1 MGGAKEPDANSG
13 GLMDVS
19 GMAEM
24 QAAIAAELNSKYEE
38 KIRTLQAKIVQA
50 EKKRKQ
56 EEHARRQQNTDDIKK
71 AMEAAA
77 KAAETKLKRKEEQI
91 AKKNER
97 LKEMKKRQQDMAKKA
112 ATATKVKAVVEKKE
126 EEEKLEGWLQKKG
139 AKGPVKKW
147 RWRWF
152 AYEPQQHRLCYYTK
166 VGPKID
172 LKGFIE
178 LRDCQSV
185 YVLPNEFQVRFRV
198 FLFCPFLTFC
208 FLLVGNHTS

>member
-24 QAAIAAELNSKYEE
+24 QAAIAAELKSKYEE

-77 KAAETKLKRKEEQI
+77 KAAEKKLKRKEEQI

-112 ATATKVKAVVEKKE
+112 ATELAG
-126 EEEKLEGWLQKKG
+126 LF
-139 AKGPVKKW
+139 PD
-147 RWRWF
+147 
-152 AYEPQQHRLCYYTK
+152 EPRLTRPLRTY
-166 VGPKID
+166 VAQPD
-172 LKGFIE
+172 LTPDHESSFDP
-178 LRDCQSV
+178 L
-185 YVLPNEFQVRFRV
+185 
-198 FLFCPFLTFC
+198 
-208 FLLVGNHTS
+208 